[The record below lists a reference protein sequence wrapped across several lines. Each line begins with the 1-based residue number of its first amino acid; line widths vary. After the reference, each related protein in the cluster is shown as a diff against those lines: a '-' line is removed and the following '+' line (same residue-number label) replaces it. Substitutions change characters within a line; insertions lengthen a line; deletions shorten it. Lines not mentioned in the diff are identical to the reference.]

1 MKKKPTGVKTYV
13 SIAIVAIIALFLAHP
28 KWLPF
33 SAAQQQ
39 SIIQTERDNLIFTR
53 DARTTAS
60 QIITLLLAL
69 CIIWLIY
76 QILRLILK
84 LIGKRGNR
92 TRTITEMLGG
102 LLKYVAVIIAVVWGL
117 SILGVDTAAVLAGV
131 AVLCLC

>member
-69 CIIWLIY
+69 CIGEIADLVRVFVDRAHQIASHGFLQNGGADDPEDQIGQQY
-76 QILRLILK
+76 QGCQDKGEPERDPD
-84 LIGKRGNR
+84 G
-92 TRTITEMLGG
+92 
-102 LLKYVAVIIAVVWGL
+102 
-117 SILGVDTAAVLAGV
+117 D
-131 AVLCLC
+131 